1 MSAPALEHPRS
12 RTWADF
18 VPLWVGVA
26 ATIAAGCHR
35 SRGAPQASK
44 SDAATG
50 TLEHNA
56 GNQDVQ
62 EVGAA
67 AVLAPT
73 PAVTINVGERQ
84 ALFHV
89 QIAATPEERA
99 NGLVGRPTLASDAG
113 LLLVFDKPG
122 IQEVGMKTTLL
133 PIDMIFIGADRHVV
147 GIIERAK
154 PRSTTKHRGPIGSQ
168 YVLEISGG
176 LASRLGVQVGQSVDF
191 RAIPGT

>member
-1 MSAPALEHPRS
+1 MSVPALERRRS
-12 RTWADF
+12 RTWAGF
-18 VPLWVGVA
+18 LLVWAGLTATLA
-26 ATIAAGCHR
+26 AACHR
-35 SRGAPQASK
+35 GPGAPPASK

-50 TLEHNA
+50 TLGHDA
-56 GNQDVQ
+56 GNKDAQ

-67 AVLAPT
+67 AFLAPT
-73 PAVTINVGERQ
+73 PAATINMGERR

-154 PRSTTKHRGPIGSQ
+154 PRSTTKYRGPIGSQ

-176 LASRLGVQVGQSVDF
+176 LASRLGVRVGQSVDF